1 MLSATLPVNM
11 PADQMPSEN
20 TRPEIPIQDELP
32 VIIRALRQPA
42 GDDPRFQSTELI
54 RQNRAEFLKRVHAT
68 WKQIHRRSLEE
79 ILQIEAILTPDHRK
93 HLPKDFVWFLDRTAL
108 LWRRVNDALVWLL
121 VGQQDHVIRT
131 ICHRKD
137 RVRLSEAN
145 AGPMLKFLES
155 VNADPQT
162 IVIWSDATTCVDVG
176 DIVCKSFSGR
186 LNGFIEVKEGVINEK
201 ILDLMATKGT
211 PEEITSRIADFAEQ
225 YGPKAVKQ
233 LDRVVR
239 QQQRHGQVTDI
250 LNHDRGF
257 HPHRQAEV
265 TILESTV
272 PVESYDHELQQIIDS
287 PADAVA
293 LQCIDRCL
301 WVYADRNQSK
311 PIDEKFTHFQQA
323 LSLACPASMQWLRQ
337 HLGDAE
343 PFVAVPVE
351 ENLFCP
357 EAIPL
362 FLRPLQPETIRDLLI
377 GKLMHSVFLFFDWY
391 VFGQM
396 IAELG
401 AQLTWSTAKEG
412 RRTKAQPEP
421 QRRATFG
428 GRIARIQLPD
438 GHFVEGLSKIY
449 RILFDGI
456 TPSTIAAQYVEQLK
470 QGLLAENCE

>member
-1 MLSATLPVNM
+1 M
-11 PADQMPSEN
+11 
-20 TRPEIPIQDELP
+20 
-32 VIIRALRQPA
+32 
-42 GDDPRFQSTELI
+42 ELI
-54 RQNRAEFLKRVHAT
+54 QQNRAEFLKRVHAT
-68 WKQIHRRSLEE
+68 WKQIHKQSLEE

-93 HLPKDFVWFLDRTAL
+93 QLPKDFVWFLNRTAL
-108 LWRRVNDALVWLL
+108 LWRRINDALVWLL
-121 VGQQDHVIRT
+121 VGQQDHVIRMV
-131 ICHRKD
+131 CHRKD
-137 RVRLSEAN
+137 RLRLSEAN
-145 AGPMLKFLES
+145 SGPMLKFLEN

-162 IVIWSDATTCVDVG
+162 IVIWSDAATCVDVG

-201 ILDLMATKGT
+201 ILDLMVTKGT
-211 PEEITSRIADFAEQ
+211 PGEITSRIADFAEQ
-225 YGPKAVKQ
+225 YGPKAMKQ

-239 QQQRHGQVTDI
+239 QHQRHGQVTDI

-265 TILESTV
+265 TISESAV
-272 PVESYDHELQQIIDS
+272 PVESYDHQLQQIIDS

-293 LQCIDRCL
+293 IQCIDRCL
-301 WVYADRNQSK
+301 WVYADRNSSK
-311 PIDEKFTHFQQA
+311 PIDEKFKHFQQA
-323 LSLACPASMQWLRQ
+323 LSLA
-337 HLGDAE
+337 
-343 PFVAVPVE
+343 
-351 ENLFCP
+351 CP

-412 RRTKAQPEP
+412 RRTKAKPEP
-421 QRRATFG
+421 QRQATFG
-428 GRIARIQLPD
+428 GRIPRIQLPD
-438 GHFVEGLSKIY
+438 GHLVEGLSKIY

-470 QGLLAENCE
+470 QGLPAESSE

>member
-1 MLSATLPVNM
+1 MSAFRLTLRVNM
-11 PADQMPSEN
+11 PADQM
-20 TRPEIPIQDELP
+20 PIQDELP

-42 GDDPRFQSTELI
+42 GDDPRFQSMELI
-54 RQNRAEFLKRVHAT
+54 RQNRAEFLKRVHTT
-68 WKQIHRRSLEE
+68 WKRIHKRSLAE
-79 ILQIEAILTPDHRK
+79 ILQIEAILAPDHRN
-93 HLPKDFVWFLDRTAL
+93 HLPNDFVWFLERTAL
-108 LWRRVNDALVWLL
+108 LWRRINDALVWLL

-131 ICHRKD
+131 VCHRKD
-137 RVRLSEAN
+137 RLRLSEAN
-145 AGPMLKFLES
+145 SGPMLKFLES

-176 DIVCKSFSGR
+176 DIVCKSFSG

-201 ILDLMATKGT
+201 ILDLMNTKRT
-211 PEEITSRIADFAEQ
+211 PEEVTSRIADFAEQ
-225 YGPKAVKQ
+225 YGPKAMKQ

-239 QQQRHGQVTDI
+239 QHQRHGQVTDI
-250 LNHDRGF
+250 LSHDRGF
-257 HPHRQAEV
+257 HPYRQAEV
-265 TILESTV
+265 TISDSTV
-272 PVESYDHELQQIIDS
+272 PVESYDHKLQEIIDN

-293 LQCIDRCL
+293 PQCIDRCL
-301 WVYADRNQSK
+301 WVYVDRNPSK
-311 PIDEKFTHFQQA
+311 PIDEKFKHFQQA
-323 LSLACPASMQWLRQ
+323 LSLACPASMQWRHQ
-337 HLGDAE
+337 QLGDAE

-391 VFGQM
+391 VFGEM
-396 IAELG
+396 VAELG

-412 RRTKAQPEP
+412 RRTQSQPKP

-438 GHFVEGLSKIY
+438 GHFLEGLSKIY

-470 QGLLAENCE
+470 QGLPAEIGAP